1 MHDTRPANH
10 PPADPVQVAETWS
23 ALLEAGS
30 LDELMEL
37 YGPRAPLHT
46 ARDVLVGPEAI
57 REFWE
62 RSPLRNGPSPERVVQ
77 ANGVGVVRWSVRP
90 DEGTVVTTE
99 LLVRHGHIVEQWIGE
114 ALLTASVL
122 GTIPL
127 EFSHSGVISAGDRQG
142 VIEALEKVLD
152 GVTAPVTHVRVRMEH
167 SSDRN
172 RDRPTS
178 IRAVV
183 DMKGGALRADVYGET
198 TQAAVDALE
207 SRLRSQV
214 RDRIERRQALQ
225 HRGAGVGSASWRHGD
240 RTTYRPDYF
249 PRPPEERQIVRHKS
263 VAPTGSRVEEA
274 AFDLSSMDYDFYLFT
289 ESCTDG
295 DALLHHDPDSDGY
308 VVRLVG
314 EVTAEVLE
322 DTDGVGLDDRPV
334 PTLSC
339 EEARE
344 RLDVGHEPWVFYVDR
359 EVGRGH
365 VLYRR
370 YDGHYGLIV
379 PLDEPD

>member
-10 PPADPVQVAETWS
+10 PPADPVQVAEMW
-23 ALLEAGS
+23 AARLEAGS
-30 LDELMEL
+30 LEELMEL
-37 YGPRAPLHT
+37 YGPRTPLHT
-46 ARDVLVGPEAI
+46 ARDVMVGPDAI

-62 RSPLRNGPSPERVVQ
+62 RSPLLAGPGPERVLQ
-77 ANGVGVVRWSVRP
+77 ANGMGVVRWSVRP
-90 DEGTVVTTE
+90 DTGAVVTTE
-99 LLVRHGHIVEQWIGE
+99 MLVRHGHIVEQWIGE
-114 ALLTASVL
+114 ALVTASVL

-127 EFSHSGVISAGDRQG
+127 EFSHSGAVSAGDREA
-142 VIEALEKVLD
+142 VIEAIEKALD
-152 GVTAPVTHVRVRMEH
+152 GVTDPVTHVRVRMEH

-172 RDRPTS
+172 RERPTS

-183 DMKGGALRADVYGET
+183 DMKGGALRAEVHGET

-214 RDRIERRQALQ
+214 RDRIDRRQALQ
-225 HRGAGVGSASWRHGD
+225 HRGAGGGAASWRHGS
-240 RTTYRPDYF
+240 RPANRPDYF
-249 PRPPEERQIVRHKS
+249 PRPPDERQIVRHKS

-274 AFDLSSMDYDFYLFT
+274 VFDLSSMDYDFYLFNESRT
-289 ESCTDG
+289 ER
-295 DALLHHDPDSDGY
+295 DALLHHDPDGDGY
-308 VVRLVG
+308 VVWLVG
-314 EVTAEVLE
+314 DVTAEVL
-322 DTDGVGLDDRPV
+322 DDSDGVEVDDRPV

-339 EEARE
+339 DQARE

-359 EVGRGH
+359 DVGRGH